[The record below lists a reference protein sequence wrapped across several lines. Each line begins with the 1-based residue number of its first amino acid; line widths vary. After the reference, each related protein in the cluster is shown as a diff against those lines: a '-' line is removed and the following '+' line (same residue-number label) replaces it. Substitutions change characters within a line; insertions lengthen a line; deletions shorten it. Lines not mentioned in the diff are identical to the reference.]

1 MEAFAMDPKTKRTV
15 ICFLIITVCG
25 WFCCSITAAQQKNT
39 AADGGGITEMPVATI
54 DIATV
59 YALHPAMIYYDS
71 ELNLF
76 LRPPE
81 TPATPEIFSD
91 IMNRR
96 REEFKKN
103 KDEKAGE
110 LKKIKDE
117 IEALEEEVRAIGHKK
132 ILAAQPVNEK
142 FDTQIQNAAND
153 EQRNKL
159 LVQRTEA
166 LKLIEASGEVEIKS
180 KNAKISALLD
190 SYEKMQLSLLQAYY
204 LSADETAKKFEEISK
219 DIKEAVTIAAKK
231 NNVKAVVNYNLA
243 ADKGAAAEAGGEK
256 SVSEK
261 TENNRQLE
269 ELLEK
274 GPDYSRVLEAAR
286 LYDSPK
292 EAGAGLKIKEQIN
305 KIEQIKEFT
314 ASPFI
319 GGKGKDLTW
328 FTVITVMIKNGIPKE
343 KAESISDVISEIY
356 KRGENQ

>member
-1 MEAFAMDPKTKRTV
+1 MNQKTKRAA
-15 ICFLIITVCG
+15 IYFIIIACS
-25 WFCCSITAAQQKNT
+25 WFSCATAAAQQKNT
-39 AADGGGITEMPVATI
+39 AAAGDIINEMPVATI

-59 YALHPAMIYYDS
+59 YALHPAMVYYDS

-76 LRPPE
+76 IRPPE

-91 IMNRR
+91 IMNKRR
-96 REEFKKN
+96 DEFQKN
-103 KDEKAGE
+103 TNAKAGE

-117 IEALEEEVRAIGHKK
+117 IEALKEEVKSIGHKK
-132 ILAAQPVNEK
+132 ILDAQPVNEK
-142 FDTQIQNAAND
+142 FDAQIQNATN
-153 EQRNKL
+153 EGELKKL

-166 LKLIEASGEVEIKS
+166 LKLIEASGEIEIKS
-180 KNAKISALLD
+180 KKAKISTLLD
-190 SYEKMQLSLLQAYY
+190 SYEQQQMSLLQTYY

-219 DIKEAVTIAAKK
+219 DIKEAVMIAAKK

-243 ADKGAAAEAGGEK
+243 ADKGAGDQNTEK

-274 GPDYSRVLEAAR
+274 GPDYSGVLKSAK

-292 EAGAGLKIKEQIN
+292 EAGAGLKIKNHIN

-328 FTVITVMIKNGIPKE
+328 FTVITVMVKNGIPKE
-343 KAESISDVISEIY
+343 KAESISEVISEIY
-356 KRGENQ
+356 KRGEN